1 MGHQYGMLG
10 FNHGP
15 SVLSEVRN
23 GHPRAGAQLRD
34 PHLWP
39 HRERTRTSQIHRPPV
54 GPPWGETATRR
65 CRNGDAPK
73 EIYGTCDDL
82 WEIYGKCGPG
92 LIWFPKSFFRS
103 PIVGWFLK
111 KYPIAVQPH
120 CDMMM
125 FGGFKNHTLMGLW
138 LQYPIKRWLDP
149 MVYRKSY

>member
-1 MGHQYGMLG
+1 MGIHELG
-10 FNHGP
+10 LNCEIHIYDP
-15 SVLSEVRN
+15 TVNE
-23 GHPRAGAQLRD
+23 PAQAKSIGR
-34 PHLWP
+34 P
-39 HRERTRTSQIHRPPV
+39 RPPV
-54 GPPWGETATRR
+54 VATQRS
-65 CRNGDAPK
+65 NGDAPK

-125 FGGFKNHTLMGLW
+125 FGGFKNHTLMGL
-138 LQYPIKRWLDP
+138 
-149 MVYRKSY
+149 